1 MAFIEW
7 SEGLEIGV
15 DAMDTEHRALV
26 DSINQLEASLD
37 SGEERS
43 RTIQMVARVAREAKA
58 HFASEE
64 AAMANAKYPG
74 AALHAL
80 KHQHMAAQILSFLT
94 RYSRDTS
101 ALNGH
106 MLKFLS
112 DSLAHHI
119 RNEDAI
125 FGRWA
130 QERAKL

>member
-7 SEGLEIGV
+7 SEGLEIGIDAIDNEHRKLV
-15 DAMDTEHRALV
+15 DA
-26 DSINQLEASLD
+26 INQLKAGLD
-37 SGEERS
+37 ANEERS
-43 RTIQMVARVAREAKA
+43 RIIQLVARVARESQA

-64 AAMANAKYPG
+64 AAMVKMKYPG
-74 AALHAL
+74 EVLHIL
-80 KHQHMAAQILSFLT
+80 KHQHMAAQIHSFLE

-106 MLKFLS
+106 MLNFLR

-130 QERAKL
+130 QERARQ